1 MLKRV
6 ISFFSRCWI
15 VNCCDE
21 YNRITKYNIS
31 NNIIRAHGI
40 FLKSLMVTS
49 RWSVQPYLNVQNIF
63 GLVGTL
69 MGNGGGTGSSNRVLD
84 SLILE
89 PGQYFTGN
97 YLKTSNIATSRLDYG
112 DCHLVGRYAEAWSL
126 LRWYSTQEAKR
137 RYSAYHWALRNSK
150 VNHVFIE
157 YLVH

>member
-6 ISFFSRCWI
+6 ISFFIRCWI

-21 YNRITKYNIS
+21 YNRITKYIS
-31 NNIIRAHGI
+31 RIIHAAHNL
-40 FLKSLMVTS
+40 LKSLMVTS
-49 RWSVQPYLNVQNIF
+49 LWSVQPYLNVQNIF

-69 MGNGGGTGSSNRVLD
+69 MGNGPGTGSSNRVLD

-112 DCHLVGRYAEAWSL
+112 DCHLVGRYAGAWSL

>member
-15 VNCCDE
+15 VSCYDE

-69 MGNGGGTGSSNRVLD
+69 MGNGRHWVQQQSIGLVNPWTRAIFYRKLSKNVKHRHIQTRLWRL
-84 SLILE
+84 SLGRPLCWGLE
-89 PGQYFTGN
+89 PAKMIFHPGSQ
-97 YLKTSNIATSRLDYG
+97 
-112 DCHLVGRYAEAWSL
+112 AEIFCISL
-126 LRWYSTQEAKR
+126 STQK
-137 RYSAYHWALRNSK
+137 
-150 VNHVFIE
+150 F
-157 YLVH
+157 